1 MVLFALHTDGGYD
14 EVEFRGR
21 IGGRDAGVCRGEY
34 MLGEHCYRGET
45 RANGRRRMGICASSR
60 TLERFT
66 GNRLVTRDGQRW
78 VRSRSLTRGR
88 DRLVVVV
95 DRAIAYLHIVVLP
108 CRTIPEIHFRERVR
122 RGGSSLEVW

>member
-1 MVLFALHTDGGYD
+1 MVLFPLHTDGGYD

-34 MLGEHCYRGET
+34 MWVRAGTAET
-45 RANGRRRMGICASSR
+45 RADGRRRMGVCALSR

-78 VRSRSLTRGR
+78 VSFADKSR
-88 DRLVVVV
+88 DRLIVVV

-108 CRTIPEIHFRERVR
+108 CRTIPEIHVRERVR